1 VDVQAVRGVS
11 FAGGGGRRIA
21 PAVLPASRSH
31 PSPWKVS
38 MRALPFAAL
47 ACALAYG
54 SARAET
60 AVDPERAAKGESLY
74 ADYCS
79 TCHGFELKNTGGVTF
94 DLRRLRP
101 ADHERFVSSVL
112 NGKSQM
118 PPWRGV
124 LDVEQIE
131 SIWAFIRATVDR

>member
-1 VDVQAVRGVS
+1 MINVIRARPLAPLGLLLFVAL
-11 FAGGGGRRIA
+11 AGGSA
-21 PAVLPASRSH
+21 QAEAE
-31 PSPWKVS
+31 
-38 MRALPFAAL
+38 
-47 ACALAYG
+47 
-54 SARAET
+54 SAR
-60 AVDPERAAKGESLY
+60 VSKGESLY

-101 ADHERFVSSVL
+101 ADRDRFVNSVL
-112 NGKSQM
+112 DGKSQM

-124 LDVEQIE
+124 LDTDQIE

>member
-1 VDVQAVRGVS
+1 M
-11 FAGGGGRRIA
+11 
-21 PAVLPASRSH
+21 
-31 PSPWKVS
+31 S
-38 MRALPFAAL
+38 MRAPPFAAL
-47 ACALAYG
+47 AFALACG
-54 SARAET
+54 SACAET
-60 AVDPERAAKGESLY
+60 AVDPERAARGETLY

-101 ADHERFVSSVL
+101 AEHERFVNSVL

-131 SIWAFIRATVDR
+131 SIWAFIRTTVDR

>member
-1 VDVQAVRGVS
+1 MTGA
-11 FAGGGGRRIA
+11 
-21 PAVLPASRSH
+21 
-31 PSPWKVS
+31 
-38 MRALPFAAL
+38 MRALRFAAVAFL
-47 ACALAYG
+47 VACG
-54 SARAET
+54 SAHAQPEGNS
-60 AVDPERAAKGESLY
+60 ERAAKGETLY

-101 ADHERFVSSVL
+101 TDHERFVNSVL

-124 LDVEQIE
+124 LDLEQIE